1 MGRVV
6 HRMAALGLVMFL
18 VLVGVP
24 TAAAADTVSLTT
36 PYPGVAVAPGT
47 KVSFDLSIK
56 TDASARV
63 DLSVKGAPAT
73 WTAALFGGG
82 FIVDGVQTS
91 GTTAATVRLD
101 VTVPADAAAA
111 TQRIEVVAKAGASTD
126 TLPLDIRVTPNAAG
140 EVSLTT
146 DFPSLKGTSTTT
158 FSFNLTLHNDTSED
172 LTFTGVATG
181 PDGWTVTS
189 QLSSESQAANAI
201 VKAGATTPVTVTAK
215 APDAVEAGQYPISV
229 DVTSG
234 TRTAHQDLGVEITGS
249 YSMTLST
256 SDQRLNAN
264 ATAGSATDLTLV
276 VTNTGTAPIQGVALS
291 ATPPSGWTVT
301 FDPTTV
307 DVTTDTPAT
316 VTAHLTPSADAIAG
330 DYVTTFKATAPSNLA
345 TASADIRVTVETS
358 LLWGAVG
365 IAIIA
370 IVLVGLWWTF
380 RRFGRR

>member
-6 HRMAALGLVMFL
+6 RRMAALGLIAFL
-18 VLVGVP
+18 ILVGVP
-24 TAAAADTVSLTT
+24 TAAAADTVSLST

-47 KVSFDLSIK
+47 KVSFDVSVK
-56 TDASARV
+56 TDTSARV
-63 DLSVKGAPAT
+63 DLSLKDVPAD
-73 WTAALFGGG
+73 WTASLFGGG

-101 VTVPADAAAA
+101 VTVPAAAAAA
-111 TQRIEVVAKAGASTD
+111 TQRIAVVARTGTATD

-140 EVSLTT
+140 DVSLTT
-146 DFPSLKGTSTTT
+146 DFPSLKGPSTTT

-181 PDGWTVTS
+181 PDGWTITTQV
-189 QLSSESQAANAI
+189 SSESQAANAL

-215 APDAVEAGQYPISV
+215 APAAIDAGQYPISV

-234 TRTAHQDLGVEITGS
+234 SRTAHQDLGVEITGS
-249 YSMTLST
+249 YSLTLST

-264 ATAGSATDLTLV
+264 ATAGAVTDLTLV
-276 VTNTGTAPIQGVALS
+276 VTNTGTAPVQGVALS

-301 FDPTTV
+301 FDPPTV
-307 DVTTDTPAT
+307 DVTTDVPAN
-316 VTAHLTPSADAIAG
+316 VTAHLTPSGDAIAG

-345 TASADIRVTVETS
+345 SASADIRVTVETS

-365 IAIIA
+365 IALIA
-370 IVLVGLWWTF
+370 VVLVGLWWTF

>member
-6 HRMAALGLVMFL
+6 RRMAALGLTAFL
-18 VLVGVP
+18 VLVSVP
-24 TAAAADTVSLTT
+24 TVAAAGTVSLST

-47 KVSFDLSIK
+47 KVSFDISVK

-63 DLSVKGAPAT
+63 DLSLKGVPAD
-73 WTAALFGGG
+73 WTASLFGGG
-82 FIVDGVQTS
+82 FVVDGVQTN

-101 VTVPADAAAA
+101 VTVPATATGA
-111 TQRIEVVAKAGASTD
+111 TQRIEVDARAGSATD

-140 EVSLTT
+140 QVSLTT
-146 DFPSLKGTSTTT
+146 DFPSLKGPSTTT
-158 FSFNLTLHNDTSED
+158 FTFNLTLHNDTSED

-181 PDGWTVTS
+181 PDGWTITTQV
-189 QLSSESQAANAI
+189 SSESQAANAL

-215 APDAVEAGQYPISV
+215 PPAAIDAGQYPISV

-234 TRTAHQDLGVEITGS
+234 SRTAHQDLGVEITGS

-256 SDQRLNAN
+256 VDERLNAN
-264 ATAGSATDLTLV
+264 ATAGATTDLTLV
-276 VTNTGTAPIQGVALS
+276 VTNTGTAPITGVALS
-291 ATPPSGWTVT
+291 ATPPSGWTVE

-307 DVTTDTPAT
+307 DAAPNTPVN

-330 DYVTTFKATAPSNLA
+330 DYVATFKATAPSNLA
-345 TASADIRVTVETS
+345 SASADIRVTVETS

-365 IAIIA
+365 VALIVV
-370 IVLVGLWWTF
+370 VLVGLWLTF

>member
-6 HRMAALGLVMFL
+6 RRMAALGLIAFL
-18 VLVGVP
+18 ILVGVP
-24 TAAAADTVSLTT
+24 TAAAADTVSLST

-47 KVSFDLSIK
+47 KVSFDVSVK
-56 TDASARV
+56 TDTSARV
-63 DLSVKGAPAT
+63 DLSLKDVPAD
-73 WTAALFGGG
+73 WTASLFGGG

-101 VTVPADAAAA
+101 VTVPATAAAA
-111 TQRIEVVAKAGASTD
+111 TQRIAVVARTGTATD

-146 DFPSLKGTSTTT
+146 DFPSLKGPSTTT

-181 PDGWTVTS
+181 PDGWTITTQV
-189 QLSSESQAANAI
+189 SSESQAANAL

-215 APDAVEAGQYPISV
+215 APAAIDAGQYPISV

-234 TRTAHQDLGVEITGS
+234 SRTAHQDLGVEITGS
-249 YSMTLST
+249 YSLTLST

-264 ATAGSATDLTLV
+264 ATAGAVTDLTLV
-276 VTNTGTAPIQGVALS
+276 VTNTGTAPVQGVALS

-301 FDPTTV
+301 FDPPTV
-307 DVTTDTPAT
+307 DVTTDVPAN
-316 VTAHLTPSADAIAG
+316 VTAHLTPSGDAIAG

-345 TASADIRVTVETS
+345 SASADIRVTVETS

-365 IAIIA
+365 IALIA
-370 IVLVGLWWTF
+370 VVLVGLWWTF